1 MRTEMPE
8 SRQRILSG
16 IANSDVESLIRA
28 HRNYG
33 DSCFRRGGVGLFM
46 MLARKWDRLERAL
59 DPNVVPGEQRE
70 APLAETAN
78 APIPAF
84 DILTALLVDQRPEGI
99 IDDVRDLRRY
109 LMLVEARA
117 QELLAAKS
125 TERAE

>member
-8 SRQRILSG
+8 SRQRVLSE
-16 IANSDVESLIRA
+16 IANEDVQSLIKA

-33 DSCFRRGGVGLFM
+33 DSCFKRGGVGLFM

-59 DPNVVPGEQRE
+59 DPNVVPGDHRE
-70 APLAETAN
+70 APLADTTN

-84 DILTALLVDQRPEGI
+84 DILTALRFDKRPEGI

-109 LMLVEARA
+109 LILVEARA
-117 QELLAAKS
+117 QELAEAK
-125 TERAE
+125 TEPAE